1 VVLRKFPLS
10 FPEKQVQITP
20 ILLILLGWAV
30 LLFIYLSLPRP
41 LFKVPYAAVLTDKN
55 GQLLS
60 ARIAKD
66 GQWRFPSS
74 SQAGEK
80 YTVALVEYE
89 DKRFYYHRG
98 VDLFALASAFKYNAG
113 NPRRKRGG
121 STLSMQVIRMSLDN
135 PPRTYWQ
142 KIKELVLASVLEI
155 TYSKKEILNWY
166 ADHAPFGG
174 NVVGIDAA
182 AWRYFGKNISQ
193 ITWSEACL
201 LAVLP
206 NSPGLIHPGRNRD
219 KLKKKRDR
227 LLDNLYKKKILDHE
241 KWQLA
246 REEPLPEE
254 VFPLPQL
261 AKHRV
266 MAGRSI

>member
-1 VVLRKFPLS
+1 M
-10 FPEKQVQITP
+10 
-20 ILLILLGWAV
+20 
-30 LLFIYLSLPRP
+30 LFVYLSLPRP

-66 GQWRFPSS
+66 GQWRFPAS
-74 SQAGEK
+74 SQAVEK
-80 YTVALVEYE
+80 YTIALVEYE

-98 VDLFALASAFKYNAG
+98 VDPIALISAFNYNASHS
-113 NPRRKRGG
+113 RRKRGG

-135 PPRTYWQ
+135 PPRTYWE

-166 ADHAPFGG
+166 AAHAPFGG

-193 ITWSEACL
+193 ITCQKP
-201 LAVLP
+201 V
-206 NSPGLIHPGRNRD
+206 
-219 KLKKKRDR
+219 
-227 LLDNLYKKKILDHE
+227 Y
-241 KWQLA
+241 
-246 REEPLPEE
+246 
-254 VFPLPQL
+254 
-261 AKHRV
+261 
-266 MAGRSI
+266 